1 MLTARSVAAAA
12 RQADVGQSTLRRWL
26 REDDNFQN
34 ELCQYR
40 EEALSHASLLLQQG
54 CAMAVSIMYELIAA
68 DAPVPSGKVTL
79 IRTAI
84 EFAFRS
90 AVYLDILDRVRA
102 LEKIQRQNQS
112 AGNNPP
118 PSVPSRTQSQTSAPD
133 QPRATDSKQ
142 DTSQGRRPQRAIF
155 RRSAHSCPDPIN
167 VETYCG
173 GRGVNGG
180 QNFRQ
185 SAHTCSIRTPKT
197 TVAQGSAVPP
207 RASGEW
213 SGQAA
218 PSSTPQS
225 ARMDKEYALFSP
237 VQPPRNAANQPR
249 KSRRKVAFANRV
261 VKSLRHTAEMQADRA
276 EARTEVRALEF
287 LHFQATA
294 ADTPSP
300 SPLQRA

>member
-1 MLTARSVAAAA
+1 MRRSHSNALRNGLTPGQERAIRAMLTARSVAAAA

-225 ARMDKEYALFSP
+225 ARMDKEYALFRPFSLPGMPQISP
-237 VQPPRNAANQPR
+237 AKAAAR
-249 KSRRKVAFANRV
+249 WR
-261 VKSLRHTAEMQADRA
+261 SLIE
-276 EARTEVRALEF
+276 
-287 LHFQATA
+287 
-294 ADTPSP
+294 
-300 SPLQRA
+300 

>member
-34 ELCQYR
+34 ELRQYR

-54 CAMAVSIMYELIAA
+54 CATAVSIMYELIAA

-102 LEKIQRQNQS
+102 LEKIQRENQS
-112 AGNNPP
+112 TGNNPP
-118 PSVPSRTQSQTSAPD
+118 SPAPSRTQSQTTAPD
-133 QPRATDSKQ
+133 PQPATDSKQ

-155 RRSAHSCPDPIN
+155 RRSAHSCPDPI
-167 VETYCG
+167 VKGE
-173 GRGVNGG
+173 

-185 SAHTCSIRTPKT
+185 SAHTCSTRTPKT
-197 TVAQGSAVPP
+197 PVRQGSAVPP

-218 PSSTPQS
+218 PSSTPQA
-225 ARMDKEYALFSP
+225 ARMDKEYALFRPFSLPGMPQISP
-237 VQPPRNAANQPR
+237 AKAAAR
-249 KSRRKVAFANRV
+249 WR
-261 VKSLRHTAEMQADRA
+261 SLIE
-276 EARTEVRALEF
+276 
-287 LHFQATA
+287 
-294 ADTPSP
+294 
-300 SPLQRA
+300 